1 MLRHIRLLTAVSAA
15 LLVLGACGGEGE
27 AAGDADPETSAAD
40 RGGEEGADG
49 AAAAQTCAD
58 VDLDSPPSE
67 PVPIRIGHGFAAE
80 EPFWLMSIDE
90 SLTEHQGQ
98 WYEMQLEPFRG
109 TEERLQAYQAGQLD
123 VVSISPQAQIRG
135 EATGGL
141 DLYAIATIMIEGDP
155 EAFSTT
161 FVALEES
168 GVSTPADLAGSTM
181 AVVDV
186 GSHLDYLARKGVAE
200 GGGDPATGAEYVV
213 FPFPAQEEALRG
225 GQIEVAGLPE
235 PFFSAAMSAGG
246 VTEVFDA
253 ADVLDFPFDLLTLS
267 FDRTFVTENL
277 GAVCAWAADYAAS
290 MDYYRDNREEAR
302 SQLAGTDFVPLPE
315 EVYQQTGDYARPEGG
330 AVDTEG
336 MAQLLDEMIEFGV
349 LTEEDRIDVADLVLP
364 GVTAGQ

>member
-1 MLRHIRLLTAVSAA
+1 MPRRMRLVTGLLAA
-15 LLVLGACGGEGE
+15 TLLLVGCAGNEDGE
-27 AAGDADPETSAAD
+27 AEQAPAAAD
-40 RGGEEGADG
+40 EET
-49 AAAAQTCAD
+49 AAAAAGGDDAAKTCAD
-58 VDLDSPPSE
+58 VDLASPPAE

-80 EPFWLMSIDE
+80 EPFWLMSVDE

-98 WYEMQLEPFRG
+98 WYELQLEPFRG

-123 VVSISPQAQIRG
+123 AVSISPQAQIRG

-168 GVSTPADLAGSTM
+168 GISGPDGLDGSTM
-181 AVVDV
+181 GIVDV
-186 GSHLDYLARKGVAE
+186 GSHLDYLARKGVSE
-200 GGGDPATGAEYVV
+200 GGGDPDTGAEYVV

-235 PFFSAAMSAGG
+235 PFFSAAMANGG
-246 VTEVFDA
+246 VTPVFDA
-253 ADVLDFPFDLLTLS
+253 ADVIDFTFDLLTLS
-267 FDRTFVTENL
+267 FDRSFVNENV

-290 MDYYRDNREEAR
+290 MDYYTSNREEAR
-302 SQLAGTDFVPLPE
+302 SQLVGTDFVPLPE

-330 AVDTEG
+330 AVDLEG
-336 MAQLLDEMIEFGV
+336 MEQLLEEMIEFGV

-364 GVTAGQ
+364 GVSAGQ